1 MTSPPPLV
9 SVRDLTVT
17 YERHPA
23 VHHVCG
29 SFAKGS
35 LTAVIGPNGAGKST
49 LVKSIVG
56 LLKPA
61 EGRIDFHGVN
71 PKDAAFLPQS
81 VAIDDSFPI
90 SVMDVVL
97 MGLWRRVGAFRSIGA
112 KERGIA
118 LDALSMVGLTD
129 FEARS
134 FGSLSAGQ
142 RQRVLFARLVAAD
155 SPLILL
161 DEPFTALDART
172 TLDLLRLVQR
182 WHEEGRTVIAV
193 LHDFEQVRRF
203 FPESLLLARE
213 LIAWGSTE
221 RVLTAE
227 HLRRARAM
235 SENWDEDAQICL
247 GVGE

>member
-1 MTSPPPLV
+1 MSEPLV
-9 SVRDLTVT
+9 SIHDLTVA

-23 VHHVCG
+23 VHHVSG

-35 LTAVIGPNGAGKST
+35 LTAVIGSNGAGKST
-49 LVKSIVG
+49 LIKSIVG
-56 LLKPA
+56 LLTPA
-61 EGRIDFHGVN
+61 DGKIELHGLKA
-71 PKDAAFLPQS
+71 KDAAFLPQS

-97 MGLWRRVGAFRSIGA
+97 MGLWRQVGAFRAIG
-112 KERGIA
+112 KRERWLA
-118 LDALSMVGLTD
+118 LEALSLVGLED
-129 FEARS
+129 FESRS

-172 TLDLLRLVQR
+172 TLDLLRLVTR
-182 WHEEGRTVIAV
+182 WHDEGRTVIAV

-203 FPESLLLARE
+203 FPDSLLLARQV
-213 LIAWGSTE
+213 IAWGPTE
-221 RVLTAE
+221 QVLTADN
-227 HLRRARAM
+227 LLKARAM
-235 SENWDEDAQICL
+235 SEGWDEAAEICL
-247 GVGE
+247 GIGE